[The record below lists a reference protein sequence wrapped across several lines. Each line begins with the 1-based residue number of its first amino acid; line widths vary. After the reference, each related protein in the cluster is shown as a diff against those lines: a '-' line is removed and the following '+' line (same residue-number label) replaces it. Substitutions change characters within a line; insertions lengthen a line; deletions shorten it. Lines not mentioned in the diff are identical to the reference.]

1 MRLRDLLPPEHI
13 FAPLAARSLTEALS
27 EMVGALAAA
36 GEVGDARAL
45 ERTLFEGRGRAIVP
59 VGERAVL
66 PHHRTDAV
74 ERLVLALGAAPE
86 PLDARDLGLTVRPE
100 LVALILAP
108 VEASTLYLQT
118 LSTLARLFRRDD
130 VVDAIVRSRSPAE
143 VLHLSELADVKVQ
156 PRLTVRDMMG
166 HRRAIAPGA
175 PVRSAVDMM
184 VDMRVKAIPVVGE
197 KGEVLGIV
205 TEWDVMRALLPQVPR
220 TDERESPSLAIPP
233 DLRVRDIMTRSVLCI
248 SEEMG
253 LDEAAN
259 LMINKDVEQFPV
271 VAEGKLTG
279 FLSRADIIR
288 KLFGR

>member
-13 FAPLAARSLTEALS
+13 FAPLEARSLGEALTA
-27 EMVGALAAA
+27 MVGALAEA
-36 GEVGDARAL
+36 GEIGDAHAL
-45 ERTLFEGRGRAIVP
+45 GRTLLEGRGRAIVP
-59 VGERAVL
+59 IGERAVL
-66 PHHRTDAV
+66 PHHRTDSV
-74 ERLVLALGAAPE
+74 ERLVLALGIAAE
-86 PLDARDLGLTVRPE
+86 PLDARDFGLTVQPE

-118 LSTLARLFRRDD
+118 LSTLARLLRQDD
-130 VVDAIVRSRSPAE
+130 VVDALVRARSPAE
-143 VLHLSELADVKVQ
+143 VLALDELADVKVQ

-175 PVRSAVDMM
+175 PVRAAVDMM

-220 TDERESPSLAIPP
+220 ADEQDSASLAIPA

-248 SEEMG
+248 AEEMG
-253 LDEAAN
+253 LDEAVN

-271 VAEGKLTG
+271 VSEGKLTG